1 MVVVVR
7 AGKGNKDRHVP
18 LPQRTLEL
26 LREYWAAYRPTTCLL
41 VTKDGRPL
49 ADHRVRYFLKKAV
62 KQSRIGKRISCHTL
76 RHSYATN
83 LMEQGLDVRI
93 IQSLL
98 GHRSLKTTTLY
109 LHITQSAMQS
119 VQQAVNDLTADL

>member
-1 MVVVVR
+1 M
-7 AGKGNKDRHVP
+7 
-18 LPQRTLEL
+18 
-26 LREYWAAYRPTTCLL
+26 
-41 VTKDGRPL
+41 
-49 ADHRVRYFLKKAV
+49 